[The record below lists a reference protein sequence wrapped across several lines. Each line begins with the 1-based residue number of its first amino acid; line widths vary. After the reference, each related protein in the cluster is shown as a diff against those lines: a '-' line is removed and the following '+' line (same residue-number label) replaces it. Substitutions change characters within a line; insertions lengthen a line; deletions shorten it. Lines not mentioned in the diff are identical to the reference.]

1 MTSKVHGNKI
11 FRTRRIYGKKWENFI
26 QEITYGRKEKM
37 EDKKIE
43 EAVQL
48 LQERKIPFKDRK
60 TNKKQ
65 IVLLEVLI
73 AYK

>member
-37 EDKKIE
+37 EETKKLKRLYNYYKRE
-43 EAVQL
+43 KFHL
-48 LQERKIPFKDRK
+48 K
-60 TNKKQ
+60 TEKLIRNK
-65 IVLLEVLI
+65 
-73 AYK
+73 